1 LQGKQEQHKFSEIKL
16 FFLLF
21 FKIDPQEETT
31 RHDNTRVESKALL
44 RFYVVLWTWT
54 FALQILQL

>member
-1 LQGKQEQHKFSEIKL
+1 MELLQGKQEQHKFSEIKL

-31 RHDNTRVESKALL
+31 RHHDTRVVSGNSCGSLYNTLKE
-44 RFYVVLWTWT
+44 Y
-54 FALQILQL
+54 

>member
-1 LQGKQEQHKFSEIKL
+1 MELLQGKQEQHKFSEIKL

-31 RHDNTRVESKALL
+31 RHHDTRVDSEAPAACI
-44 RFYVVLWTWT
+44 FT
-54 FALQILQL
+54 FNIMYNT